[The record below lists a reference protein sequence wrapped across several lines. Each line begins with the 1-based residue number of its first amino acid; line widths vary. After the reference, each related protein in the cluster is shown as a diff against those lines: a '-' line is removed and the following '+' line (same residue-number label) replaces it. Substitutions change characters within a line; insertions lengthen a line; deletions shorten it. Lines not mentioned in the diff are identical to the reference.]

1 MNRVKELDSKRDD
14 YKDML
19 KGDLE
24 LRPNFIVIIIHDHS
38 GIYLRLVVPGF
49 AVTCGNCVE
58 MSFVIRVDPG
68 IPVAGKE
75 VKKSQLT
82 Q

>member
-1 MNRVKELDSKRDD
+1 
-14 YKDML
+14 ML
-19 KGDLE
+19 RKGLE

-58 MSFVIRVDPG
+58 MSFVSGVDPG
-68 IPVAGKE
+68 IPVAAKE
-75 VKKSQLT
+75 VKKSRLIQ